1 MNTVQPAIYEMFM
14 SKLGIIAGERIRT
27 SLRDLGVPYADVSY
41 DYIGATE
48 SLTDEMFCISVTVSQ
63 DNMNQAVA
71 TVSSVFAGL
80 DASNALGAEVRTAG
94 LIYKNELKSELK
106 ALESNADYVDRCI
119 SAFMFNSP
127 LASRK
132 EMVAFHNSRDLAQ
145 EDELKIFNSIV
156 SASLDRKSNLTL
168 EYSTSDKSVSDGFIA
183 ELFESSWDAGH
194 VGVEAS
200 MQNKILG
207 TSASTTET
215 LKLKSSKKEYMSG
228 GTVWTLSNGFKVV
241 IKPLSSDGKICYS
254 LALNGGYA
262 NIKNLN
268 AGEGAYMSE
277 ILNLSRVAGVESG
290 QFLDEVRRNGVTMKQ
305 NVSLSQFTLSGE
317 APYDRVDY
325 LLKVLLAVMNDS
337 KIDRDA
343 LDYYIK
349 CERLRKEYLKGSVN
363 ERISYIDNTMC
374 PGYRYSDT
382 RNADGLTMEFADKA
396 DALMS
401 ELSAKMNDGMLI
413 LVGDIDEKIVKTALL
428 TYASGFRTADMTF
441 VRQTVSY
448 QPISGTVMHTAE
460 GSVNSVDMVMSAPMS
475 LTADNY
481 YVAAIASLALR
492 KELANA
498 VSRTGMSLQ
507 MRHSCGKEPQ
517 ERFNLMISLN
527 EASIDGFAPNTAVKN
542 PLLALAAVRSA
553 LADPESLNITKEELA
568 AYKALLKKDVA
579 EKKKTPEYWLQRISM
594 RYLDGKDFTT
604 GCDAKIDAVTAEK
617 VKTLLSS
624 LVDGSKVE
632 YIISKK

>member
-1 MNTVQPAIYEMFM
+1 
-14 SKLGIIAGERIRT
+14 
-27 SLRDLGVPYADVSY
+27 
-41 DYIGATE
+41 
-48 SLTDEMFCISVTVSQ
+48 
-63 DNMNQAVA
+63 
-71 TVSSVFAGL
+71 
-80 DASNALGAEVRTAG
+80 
-94 LIYKNELKSELK
+94 
-106 ALESNADYVDRCI
+106 
-119 SAFMFNSP
+119 
-127 LASRK
+127 
-132 EMVAFHNSRDLAQ
+132 
-145 EDELKIFNSIV
+145 
-156 SASLDRKSNLTL
+156 
-168 EYSTSDKSVSDGFIA
+168 
-183 ELFESSWDAGH
+183 
-194 VGVEAS
+194 
-200 MQNKILG
+200 
-207 TSASTTET
+207 
-215 LKLKSSKKEYMSG
+215 
-228 GTVWTLSNGFKVV
+228 
-241 IKPLSSDGKICYS
+241 
-254 LALNGGYA
+254 
-262 NIKNLN
+262 
-268 AGEGAYMSE
+268 
-277 ILNLSRVAGVESG
+277 
-290 QFLDEVRRNGVTMKQ
+290 
-305 NVSLSQFTLSGE
+305 
-317 APYDRVDY
+317 
-325 LLKVLLAVMNDS
+325 
-337 KIDRDA
+337 
-343 LDYYIK
+343 
-349 CERLRKEYLKGSVN
+349 
-363 ERISYIDNTMC
+363 
-374 PGYRYSDT
+374 
-382 RNADGLTMEFADKA
+382 
-396 DALMS
+396 MS